1 MSLQP
6 PSYYRTQ
13 LEELNTGYTI
23 SLQAVLKLMP
33 DYKLNAQIDD
43 KTQSLFLLHQNNLTK
58 RKNEIMNLKTNVE
71 NDSTKLEEQIIRKN
85 AAIAL
90 ENTQNAKLKAA
101 YQQLLTTDNGSK
113 GALFDTQLLYNQ
125 QYIGNLL
132 LLSVILFYGK
142 MIYSKYY

>member
-1 MSLQP
+1 MTLQS

-58 RKNEIMNLKTNVE
+58 RKNEIMNLKTKVE

-113 GALFDTQLLYNQ
+113 GALFDTQILYNQ